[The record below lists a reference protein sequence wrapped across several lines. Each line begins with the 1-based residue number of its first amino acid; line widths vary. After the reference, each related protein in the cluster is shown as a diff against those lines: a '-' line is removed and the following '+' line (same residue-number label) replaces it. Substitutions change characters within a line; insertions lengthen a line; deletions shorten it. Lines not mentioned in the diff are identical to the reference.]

1 MPNAIA
7 TVMAVSPALLSA
19 TSDSL
24 GDIPEALAYVDF
36 FANHYDGV
44 ILRPAS

>member
-1 MPNAIA
+1 MYA
-7 TVMAVSPALLSA
+7 TRGQDTTALLSA
-19 TSDSL
+19 TSDSM